1 MKKLILSLLIATSLF
16 SCKKNINY
24 NIENQSVIENRN
36 QFYND
41 SISFDKNM
49 NIFYKDTTR
58 DMIYFT
64 LNSKDAKI
72 NSVVNIQSNI
82 NNINGISIN
91 TTGQINFI
99 SNVTVIQS
107 TFTHINFK
115 ITYLGENQFQV
126 EEFSF

>member
-36 QFYND
+36 QLYND